1 MYESS
6 VFIVVGTLMF
16 NAASK
21 HVPAVPMTVFAQ
33 AEMVFVPIWAY
44 FILHETP
51 APLAVLG
58 GAIIF
63 AAVIGKAVYDT
74 RGGLPPELTTAPDVP
89 LM

>member
-1 MYESS
+1 MLHGS

-63 AAVIGKAVYDT
+63 HGIGKAVYDA

>member
-1 MYESS
+1 MVYGATG
-6 VFIVVGTLMF
+6 FVGRLVCDYLL
-16 NAASK
+16 AS
-21 HVPAVPMTVFAQ
+21 
-33 AEMVFVPIWAY
+33 
-44 FILHETP
+44 